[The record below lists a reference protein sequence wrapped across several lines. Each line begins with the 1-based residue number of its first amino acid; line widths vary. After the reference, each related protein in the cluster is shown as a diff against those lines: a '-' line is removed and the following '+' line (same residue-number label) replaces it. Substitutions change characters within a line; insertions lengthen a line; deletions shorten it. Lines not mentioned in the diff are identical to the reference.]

1 MALADIYQ
9 KATLV
14 QIPSGYKAADAELY
28 SVVPNTTA
36 GDFTVSVDADATR
49 VNKDGLV
56 ESVAANQARLDY
68 DPTNPQ
74 DPHLLLE
81 PSRTNTHTY
90 SESASGKSTNN
101 VTLTNNQAISPMG
114 TNTAI
119 KVTEDTTLNR
129 HRFYADNNTV
139 TSGTTY
145 TVSFF
150 VKKNS
155 DNRYVFINAGAL
167 LGVSGSFDLDTG
179 NVTGNMQ
186 VFDVYP
192 NGWYRIGVTKTA
204 TSSTTNIYFVQM
216 QQGTTDASYTGDG
229 SSFYFWGQ
237 QFEVGNYPSS
247 YIPVP
252 STGNVTRTADTCKLE
267 NFADIPTSY
276 PFTAFVDMDVIEDE
290 TGYGFSILDISSD
303 SLYWSVGYSEDSGN
317 LGKFRFTN
325 RAQGT
330 AYNFNTIS
338 TYGTGRYKVAIK
350 FISATNFKAFIDGV
364 EVADYTHTSSAFN
377 TNIDDILL
385 GQLRVSG
392 DVNTRNTVYQFMLFN
407 EALSDS
413 ELQTL
418 TS

>member
-1 MALADIYQ
+1 M
-9 KATLV
+9 
-14 QIPSGYKAADAELY
+14 
-28 SVVPNTTA
+28 
-36 GDFTVSVDADATR
+36 
-49 VNKDGLV
+49 
-56 ESVAANQARLDY
+56 
-68 DPTNPQ
+68 
-74 DPHLLLE
+74 
-81 PSRTNTHTY
+81 
-90 SESASGKSTNN
+90 
-101 VTLTNNQAISPMG
+101 
-114 TNTAI
+114 
-119 KVTEDTTLNR
+119 
-129 HRFYADNNTV
+129 
-139 TSGTTY
+139 
-145 TVSFF
+145 
-150 VKKNS
+150 
-155 DNRYVFINAGAL
+155 
-167 LGVSGSFDLDTG
+167 
-179 NVTGNMQ
+179 
-186 VFDVYP
+186 
-192 NGWYRIGVTKTA
+192 VTKIFFF
-204 TSSTTNIYFVQM
+204 S
-216 QQGTTDASYTGDG
+216 
-229 SSFYFWGQ
+229 
-237 QFEVGNYPSS
+237 
-247 YIPVP
+247 
-252 STGNVTRTADTCKLE
+252 CKLE